1 MSKQE
6 KKHQILIVDDDQDMR
21 IFLSNLLKAQGFAP
35 ITAGHGAQGLKK
47 AMKHAP
53 EIILLDIPMPEK
65 NCFGMFHSLKQ
76 HETLTHIP
84 VIMMST
90 LDYNMFSQYKKQ
102 HQSILGNETY
112 EPDGYL
118 RKPPESDELFSL
130 LHQILEQPGK
140 AL

>member
-6 KKHQILIVDDDQDMR
+6 KKRQILIIDDDQDMR
-21 IFLSNLLKAQGFAP
+21 VFLSNLLKAEGFAP
-35 ITAGHGAQGLKK
+35 VSAGYGAQGFKK

-53 EIILLDIPMPEK
+53 EIILLDIPMPNK
-65 NCFGMFHSLKQ
+65 NCFGMFHKLKQ
-76 HETLTHIP
+76 DETLSHIP

-90 LDYNMFSQYKKQ
+90 LDYHMFTQYKKQ
-102 HQSILGNETY
+102 HQTMVSNEIY

-130 LHQILEQPGK
+130 LHQILKQPRK
-140 AL
+140 SL